1 MSDLTRKVDVRVHA
15 SFGTDGSI
23 SPEVIEWEDGTKYR
37 IDRVL
42 DVRRAASMRAGGSGI
57 RYRVRVVWDTPEGQP
72 AQAVSYIWREDDNK
86 WFVEAKS

>member
-1 MSDLTRKVDVRVHA
+1 MSDLARKVYVRVHA
-15 SFGTDGSI
+15 AFGTDGSI
-23 SPEVIEWEDGTKYR
+23 SPEVIEWEDGTKDR

>member
-1 MSDLTRKVDVRVHA
+1 MSDLTRKVYVRVHA
-15 SFGTDGSI
+15 AFGTDGSI

-37 IDRVL
+37 IDRVP